1 MAYATETIFVVG
13 LYALCSAGML
23 IINKLAVYHIGVP
36 SFVTLCQFAVT
47 AGTVLVGRQLG
58 LLVIDP
64 HDWNKI
70 KHFVVYVL
78 AFSMGTWSNMKVLM
92 VANVETIIVFRAC
105 SPIVVSFF
113 DYWCYGRAFP
123 SPRSLVAMLT
133 ILAGALSYVL
143 NDREFQV
150 QGVAAY
156 TWVAVWFVLL
166 VFQLCYGKHLVTGLG
181 LTSMWSSVLYTNGLS
196 CMPTSGIGFISGEY
210 GRLGDVV
217 WTTHGVFWLGASCV
231 VGTGIS
237 WAGFKC
243 QSIITAAAYTVV
255 GVVRTVLAVL
265 ATLTHL
271 LYLLYLPRSMC
282 SPHSP
287 LRLPTGEQDAHGAAQ
302 RAHMGR
308 ARQRH
313 RHRQP
318 DRLCA
323 GRRLLPAG
331 TAARG
336 VQARQDHGDDQHQ
349 CRRRAVSQKRQGR
362 GQPRHRLRL
371 APRAPPHLREAR
383 RESHTCSLVLHL
395 TAETLLAPRLV
406 PSPVLPRHAGAP

>member
-1 MAYATETIFVVG
+1 MVCLGQRREDLCGRAGLTRMAYATETIFVVG

-23 IINKLAVYHIGVP
+23 IINKLAVHHIGVP

-47 AGTVLVGRQLG
+47 ATTVLVGRQLG

-70 KHFVVYVL
+70 KHFVVYVF

-113 DYWCYGRAFP
+113 DYWCYGRAPP
-123 SPRSLVAMLT
+123 SPRSILAMLT

-156 TWVAVWFVLL
+156 TWVAVWFTLL

-196 CMPTSGIGFISGEY
+196 CMPTSGIGLISGEY
-210 GRLGDVV
+210 SRLGDVA

-243 QSIITAAAYTVV
+243 QSVITATAYTVV
-255 GVVRTVLAVL
+255 GVVSTMLAVPHYAPLCPTMPHYAPLCLPTTLAPPAPLAPLAVQVNKMLTVLLNVL
-265 ATLTHL
+265 IWDAHASGIGIASLIVCVL
-271 LYLLYLPRSMC
+271 GGAFYQQA
-282 SPHSP
+282 P
-287 LRLPTGEQDAHGAAQ
+287 LREGYKPVKTTEMTSTSADA
-302 RAHMGR
+302 
-308 ARQRH
+308 
-313 RHRQP
+313 
-318 DRLCA
+318 
-323 GRRLLPAG
+323 
-331 TAARG
+331 
-336 VQARQDHGDDQHQ
+336 
-349 CRRRAVSQKRQGR
+349 
-362 GQPRHRLRL
+362 
-371 APRAPPHLREAR
+371 E
-383 RESHTCSLVLHL
+383 
-395 TAETLLAPRLV
+395 RLV
-406 PSPVLPRHAGAP
+406 RRGKDEDSRGTV

>member
-1 MAYATETIFVVG
+1 LPALQAAARAEARPTRMAYSTETIFVVG

-255 GVVRTVLAVL
+255 GVVNKMLTVLLNVL
-265 ATLTHL
+265 IWDAHASGIGIASLIVCVL
-271 LYLLYLPRSMC
+271 GGAFYQQA
-282 SPHSP
+282 P
-287 LRLPTGEQDAHGAAQ
+287 LREGYKPVKTTEMTSTSADA
-302 RAHMGR
+302 
-308 ARQRH
+308 
-313 RHRQP
+313 
-318 DRLCA
+318 
-323 GRRLLPAG
+323 
-331 TAARG
+331 
-336 VQARQDHGDDQHQ
+336 
-349 CRRRAVSQKRQGR
+349 
-362 GQPRHRLRL
+362 
-371 APRAPPHLREAR
+371 E
-383 RESHTCSLVLHL
+383 
-395 TAETLLAPRLV
+395 RLV
-406 PSPVLPRHAGAP
+406 RRGKDEDSRGTV

>member
-1 MAYATETIFVVG
+1 MAYATETIFIVG

-23 IINKLAVYHIGVP
+23 VINKLAVHHIGVP

-47 AGTVLVGRQLG
+47 AGTVLVGSTLG

-70 KHFVVYVL
+70 KHFVLYVV
-78 AFSMGTWSNMKVLM
+78 AFSLGTWSNMKVLM
-92 VANVETIIVFRAC
+92 VANVETVIVFRAC

-113 DYWCYGRAFP
+113 DYWCYGRAVP

-150 QGVAAY
+150 QGLAAY
-156 TWVAVWFVLL
+156 TWVAVWFSLL

-196 CMPTSGIGFISGEY
+196 CVPTSGIGLISGEY
-210 GRLGDVV
+210 GRLGGVV
-217 WTTHGVFWLGASCV
+217 WTTHGAFWLAVSCV

-243 QSIITAAAYTVV
+243 QSVITAAAYTVV
-255 GVVRTVLAVL
+255 GVVRPMRPVLRAPTTPPV
-265 ATLTHL
+265 
-271 LYLLYLPRSMC
+271 P
-282 SPHSP
+282 SPP
-287 LRLPTGEQDAHGAAQ
+287 LRLPHHADHARSAGEQDAHGAAQ
-302 RAHMGR
+302 RAHLGR
-308 ARQRH
+308 ARQRR

-318 DRLCA
+318 GRLRA
-323 GRRLLPAG
+323 RRRLLPAG
-331 TAARG
+331 AAARG
-336 VQARQDHGDDQHQ
+336 VQASQDDRDDEHRH
-349 CRRRAVSQKRQGR
+349 RRRAVSQKRQGR

-371 APRAPPHLREAR
+371 TPRERAP
-383 RESHTCSLVLHL
+383 
-395 TAETLLAPRLV
+395 
-406 PSPVLPRHAGAP
+406 LPA

>member
-1 MAYATETIFVVG
+1 MAALATETIFIVG

-23 IINKLAVYHIGVP
+23 IINKLAVHHIGVP

-47 AGTVLVGRQLG
+47 AGTVLVGSKLG

-70 KHFVVYVL
+70 KHFVLYVV
-78 AFSMGTWSNMKVLM
+78 AFSLGTWSNMKVLM

-113 DYWCYGRAFP
+113 DYWCYGRAVP

-150 QGVAAY
+150 QGLAAY
-156 TWVAVWFVLL
+156 TWVAVWFSLL

-196 CMPTSGIGFISGEY
+196 CVPTSGIGLISGEY
-210 GRLGDVV
+210 GRLGGVV
-217 WTTHGVFWLGASCV
+217 WTTHGAFWLAASCV

-243 QSIITAAAYTVV
+243 QSVITAAAYTVV
-255 GVVRTVLAVL
+255 GVVNKMLTVLLNVLIWDAHASAVGIASL
-265 ATLTHL
+265 VVCVLGGAF
-271 LYLLYLPRSMC
+271 YQQA
-282 SPHSP
+282 P
-287 LRLPTGEQDAHGAAQ
+287 LREGYKPVKTTEMTSTGTDA
-302 RAHMGR
+302 
-308 ARQRH
+308 
-313 RHRQP
+313 
-318 DRLCA
+318 
-323 GRRLLPAG
+323 
-331 TAARG
+331 
-336 VQARQDHGDDQHQ
+336 
-349 CRRRAVSQKRQGR
+349 
-362 GQPRHRLRL
+362 
-371 APRAPPHLREAR
+371 E
-383 RESHTCSLVLHL
+383 
-395 TAETLLAPRLV
+395 RLV
-406 PSPVLPRHAGAP
+406 RRGKDEDSRGTV